1 MIRFTLPNGMKWQG
15 RKSDLSKSIGLN
27 AFQKHGVLEAIR
39 NVEEALLEVN
49 EIHFLDGG
57 LLELEVP
64 TVQEE
69 IVQGN
74 F

>member
-15 RKSDLSKSIGLN
+15 KIEEVSKAIGLN
-27 AFQKHGVLEAIR
+27 AFQRHGVLEAIR
-39 NVEEALLEVN
+39 NVKEAMLEVN
-49 EIHFLDGG
+49 EIHFRDGG

-69 IVQGN
+69 IVAGG